1 MKRQTPVFHPWLR
14 LAAALVIIL
23 GGLSGGAWLIDSGH
37 TLTGLCAFTAM
48 LGALKPLY
56 PDEESV

>member
-23 GGLSGGAWLIDSGH
+23 AGLSGGAWLIDSGH

>member
-1 MKRQTPVFHPWLR
+1 VNKQTPVFRPWLR
-14 LAAALVIIL
+14 LLVALVIIL
-23 GGLSGGAWLIDSGH
+23 AGLVGGAYLIDSGH

-56 PDEESV
+56 PDEET